1 MTHRRVLP
9 VAALSLLALAGC
21 STAVV
26 TTRPP
31 AEPPATGAEEVGYA
45 SWYGS
50 QHQGKRTASGEM
62 YDMNQLTAAHRTLP
76 FGTRVLVTNRDTS
89 QSAEVRVNDRGPFV
103 KDRIL
108 DVSFA
113 AARQLGAV
121 GAGIFPV
128 RLRVIA
134 LPGTRADRPA
144 GDGGFTVQVGAFT
157 SRARAEALR
166 DTVGGDAV
174 ITESIVAGET
184 LYGVRVG
191 SFPDRTQATSTAR
204 SLATRGF
211 QPSSSPADP
220 QKRVERYDRGSPS
233 SEGPEREG
241 RGVAGARG
249 GLSPGPW
256 LLRESEA
263 TPSHLVARSRARHP
277 VASQRVPGRS
287 RPAPPPHHVLAPRT

>member
-1 MTHRRVLP
+1 MPHRRFLT
-9 VAALSLLALAGC
+9 ATALSLLALLAGC
-21 STAVV
+21 STALV
-26 TTRPP
+26 TTPPTP
-31 AEPPATGAEEVGYA
+31 AEPPAAGNEEVGYA
-45 SWYGS
+45 SWYGA
-50 QHQGKRTASGEM
+50 QHQGKRTASGEA

-103 KDRIL
+103 KGRIL
-108 DVSFA
+108 DVSYA

-157 SRARAEALR
+157 SRGRAEALR

-184 LYGVRVG
+184 LYGVRIG

-211 QPSSSPADP
+211 QPLI
-220 QKRVERYDRGSPS
+220 
-233 SEGPEREG
+233 
-241 RGVAGARG
+241 
-249 GLSPGPW
+249 LS
-256 LLRESEA
+256 R
-263 TPSHLVARSRARHP
+263 
-277 VASQRVPGRS
+277 
-287 RPAPPPHHVLAPRT
+287 

>member
-50 QHQGKRTASGEM
+50 QHQGKRTASGEI

-103 KDRIL
+103 KGRIL
-108 DVSFA
+108 DVSYA

-144 GDGGFTVQVGAFT
+144 GDGGFTVQAGAFT
-157 SRARAEALR
+157 SRGRAEALR

-184 LYGVRVG
+184 LYGVRIG

-211 QPSSSPADP
+211 QPLI
-220 QKRVERYDRGSPS
+220 
-233 SEGPEREG
+233 
-241 RGVAGARG
+241 
-249 GLSPGPW
+249 LS
-256 LLRESEA
+256 R
-263 TPSHLVARSRARHP
+263 
-277 VASQRVPGRS
+277 
-287 RPAPPPHHVLAPRT
+287 